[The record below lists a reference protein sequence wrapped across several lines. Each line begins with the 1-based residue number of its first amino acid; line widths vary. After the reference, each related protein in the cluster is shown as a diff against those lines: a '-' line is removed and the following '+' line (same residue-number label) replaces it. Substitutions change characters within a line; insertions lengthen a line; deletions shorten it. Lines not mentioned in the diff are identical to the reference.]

1 MKEVAAAVN
10 HNKTKHFT
18 EKSKK
23 EKYFR
28 VAKAATRM

>member
-1 MKEVAAAVN
+1 MKEVVAADVN

-18 EKSKK
+18 KSKK